1 MIYAVNRGRMMGD
14 AYVGMDWLVSSGK
27 RKTPTVVTMSFGAIS
42 NSDLSLQAMNALVD
56 AGVTVTVSAGNN
68 NFDACQRTWAFIP
81 SAITVGST
89 TSTNSRST
97 FSNYGE
103 CVDILAPG
111 SSTLSADYQSD
122 TGSTYKS
129 GTSMAT
135 PHVAGAVALILQA
148 SPSSSPARVR
158 ERLIR
163 QAKRDVITDVKGSPN
178 LFLQVEVSNGPNPT
192 PSPQPTPAPPV
203 EPTPT
208 PSPPAPTPAPPT
220 GACEHEKDCDVSA
233 WCRDTSFEA
242 WCRLQGQSN
251 HCPAPYCTWASN

>member
-1 MIYAVNRGRMMGD
+1 MMGD

-27 RKTPTVVTMSFGAIS
+27 RKNPTVVTMSFGAIS
-42 NSDLSLQAMNALVD
+42 NSDLSLQALNALVD

-68 NFDACQRTWAFIP
+68 NFDACRRTWAFIP

-89 TSTNSRST
+89 TSTNSRSA
-97 FSNYGE
+97 FSNYGG
-103 CVDILAPG
+103 CVDIFAPG
-111 SSTLSADYQSD
+111 SSTISASHTSD

-135 PHVAGAVALILQA
+135 PHVAGAAALILEA
-148 SPSSSPARVR
+148 SPSSSPAGVR
-158 ERLIR
+158 EQLIR
-163 QAKRDVITDVKGSPN
+163 QAKRDVITDVKGSAN
-178 LFLQVEVSNGPNPT
+178 LFLQVDVSDGPTPTPSPRPTPT
-192 PSPQPTPAPPV
+192 PSPQPTPAPSPPV

-242 WCRLQGQSN
+242 WCRLQHRQLAHVS
-251 HCPAPYCTWASN
+251 T